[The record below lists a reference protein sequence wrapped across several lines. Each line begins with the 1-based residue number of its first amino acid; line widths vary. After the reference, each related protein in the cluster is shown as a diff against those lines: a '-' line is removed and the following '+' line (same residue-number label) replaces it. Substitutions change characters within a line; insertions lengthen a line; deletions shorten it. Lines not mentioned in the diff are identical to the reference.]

1 MSASQGPAVASQT
14 HRRAVTVWA
23 AFIATMTVVGGLL
36 LISDPA
42 PAPRLG
48 TSRPALD
55 LDTGVRS
62 IGTVF
67 DTAAPLAR
75 DQWVQIIIHSSG
87 SQHGSVESLAREAQT
102 RGLKGLGY
110 HFVIGN
116 GNGLGDG
123 DLHIGYRWN
132 EQLAGAHVA
141 GPDAQWHN
149 LHSVGICLVGNG
161 EAGDFTPRQMQR
173 LVALVR
179 GLQDELG
186 IGIERIILDSD
197 LSGSTSPGRFFP
209 EQRFR
214 DQLRL
219 NG

>member
-1 MSASQGPAVASQT
+1 MIPTTRFDFASRP
-14 HRRAVTVWA
+14 HRRAVTVWG
-23 AFIATMTVVGGLL
+23 AFVATMTIVGGLL
-36 LISDPA
+36 LVSDPA

-55 LDTGVRS
+55 LNLDSRPL
-62 IGTVF
+62 GTIL
-67 DTAAPLAR
+67 DTATPVKR
-75 DQWVQIIIHSSG
+75 DQWVEIIIHGSG
-87 SQHGSVESLAREAQT
+87 SQHGTAESLAREAQS

-123 DLHIGYRWN
+123 DLHVGYRWN
-132 EQLAGAHVA
+132 EQLPGAHVA

-149 LHSVGICLVGNG
+149 LHSIAICLVGNG
-161 EAGDFTPRQMQR
+161 ETAEFTPRQMQR
-173 LVALVR
+173 LVNLVR
-179 GLQDELG
+179 GLQEELN
-186 IGIERIILDSD
+186 IGIERILLDSA
-197 LSGSTSPGRFFP
+197 LTGSPSPGRHFP